1 MSNLLSYTNI
11 LNDRKNFISAGTT
24 FGHDFNILDVP
35 TQKYFKIL
43 FYFGSVSE
51 DFSPY
56 NASGFLAPT
65 WEVFTATSGGYNK
78 NSELTEDEKSEYS
91 NMQKNFSENIHYYD
105 FNSAWSFLKLNDEN
119 ERAEKLEQFVT
130 LLSDINSKSPWYFSS
145 ISGVQEALERKV
157 TEDGKLDM
165 SERKKISIT
174 CLPDAFDNRIGTLLE
189 LYRDIT
195 WSWAHK
201 KEIVPANLRKF
212 DMAVYIFE
220 TPEHNWHSDAI
231 IDTNDNS
238 KFKVGYKMIEFH
250 DCEFNYNSVKS
261 AWATIDN
268 QVGIQPTYQID
279 INYNDCYEVSYNDVM
294 MRTIGDVILTDLV
307 NASIKDEDYKSQSQI
322 DGSRELLNIKIGQ
335 NSISD
340 FSFLVKKQNNSG
352 LDLMPNT
359 TITRFGNLAERTGN
373 VTNNID
379 VDYKIEYE
387 PGFVG
392 NAIGQAVG
400 HAAAWVKSKINR
412 AIMGNLF
419 TFSLTQLRDQ
429 AKDLLGGN
437 LIKTGMSIAEYAREA
452 NARKDARKKQKPNGD
467 IFPEPEP
474 RETLTPR
481 NLYSGS
487 TIANN
492 I

>member
-43 FYFGSVSE
+43 FYFGSASE

-56 NASGFLAPT
+56 ESSGLLAPT
-65 WEVFTATSGGYNK
+65 WEIFEAISGSYNQ
-78 NSELTEDEKSEYS
+78 NTELSDEEKKEYS
-91 NMQKNFSENIHYYD
+91 DIERSFSENAHYYD
-105 FNSAWSFLKLNDEN
+105 FNSAWAFLKLNDEN
-119 ERAEKLEQFVT
+119 ERAEKLERFVT

-195 WSWAHK
+195 WSWVHK
-201 KEIVPANLRKF
+201 KEIIPANLRKF
-212 DMAVYIFE
+212 DMAIYIFE
-220 TPEHNWHSDAI
+220 TPEHNWHNNYEVIGTKNPS
-231 IDTNDNS
+231 S
-238 KFKVGYKMIEFH
+238 FKVGYKMIEFH

-268 QVGIQPTYQID
+268 QVGLQPTYQID
-279 INYNDCYEVSYNDVM
+279 INYNDCYEVSYNDIM

-307 NASIKDEDYKSQSQI
+307 NNSLNENDYKSQSQI
-322 DGSRELLNIKIGQ
+322 DGSRKLLNAKIGQ

-437 LIKTGMSIAEYAREA
+437 LIKTGMSIA
-452 NARKDARKKQKPNGD
+452 
-467 IFPEPEP
+467 
-474 RETLTPR
+474 
-481 NLYSGS
+481 
-487 TIANN
+487 
-492 I
+492 